1 MRALLFSVMLPLV
14 VACSTTAPV
23 KAQSGG
29 TLKPASGPAQS
40 VTDAQLSIVA
50 APTDSPRPALSTETK
65 ADFRVPAIATY
76 GTKAGA
82 TECKDPAAQPGD
94 CAEQISNFRNKY
106 WRLVL
111 KEVPGGVGT
120 ETSGQPSI
128 ADLLF
133 TVVRREDSVLAQS
146 LYVRRGAEAMELP
159 ISSSRLVN
167 GKFRGE
173 GVAMRP
179 DALTPWVLGA
189 KEGVEEVRV
198 AALSTVVTKET
209 SNFVKLF
216 SGAVTALA
224 IINPATA
231 GALAIPGVRQAFGAV
246 DQMETKLN
254 EARSGSTNFTVQ
266 TVQIYPRYLKDL
278 NVYVRHQDGRIGPER
293 LYQVRA
299 VSRDSL
305 FVSNLDDKATPSVI
319 HAYTLADTSKSG
331 QTPTRLITELKSRVP
346 VADNAVVTGAS
357 CKAFLVEAGAMG
369 LNELDQALA
378 AASWLDSMS
387 WNMLRERRDG
397 TGVCYDLISPMLNA
411 ANKDLLVPDSKLVPE
426 GPDRQLQDTALGEIT
441 VIFTGEN
448 IAMSKR
454 RFLPTVR
461 VESAEKNEILNDY
474 FQADL
479 ETEGA
484 VFTSGQ
490 LADLF
495 QAQPGSPLKF
505 NRRTPCYRVA
515 SKDTSSL
522 TIETRCMTVAEK
534 NGVAQPYKVTL
545 ALDRSLVNEPD
556 RAAVRVIRFSKLP

>member
-1 MRALLFSVMLPLV
+1 MRALLLSFMLPLG
-14 VACSTTAPV
+14 VACSSITSYNGPNGDAPKSVPAHANTTVNVSSAAQAPASSPSAALVEAPV
-23 KAQSGG
+23 S
-29 TLKPASGPAQS
+29 L
-40 VTDAQLSIVA
+40 
-50 APTDSPRPALSTETK
+50 
-65 ADFRVPAIATY
+65 RVPAIATY
-76 GTKAGA
+76 GTKDGA
-82 TECKDPAAQPGD
+82 PECKDPSVQYGD
-94 CAEQISNFRNKY
+94 CAEQISNFRNRY

-120 ETSGQPSI
+120 EMAGQPSVV
-128 ADLLF
+128 DLLL
-133 TVVRREDSVLAQS
+133 TAVRQEDSVLAQS
-146 LYVRRGAEAMELP
+146 LYVQRGTEAMELP

-173 GVAMRP
+173 GVGLRP
-179 DALTPWVLGA
+179 DALTPWALGA
-189 KEGVEEVRV
+189 KESVEEVRV

-209 SNFVKLF
+209 SNFVQLF

-231 GALAIPGVRQAFGAV
+231 GALAIPGVRQSISAF
-246 DQMETKLN
+246 DQVEQRLN
-254 EARSGSTNFTVQ
+254 EARSGSANFTVQ
-266 TVQIYPRYLKDL
+266 TVQIYPRYLKEL
-278 NVYVRHQDGRIGPER
+278 NVYVRHTDGKIGPQR

-299 VSRDSL
+299 ASRESL
-305 FVSNLDDKATPSVI
+305 FVNDLNDKVTLSVI
-319 HAYTLADTSKSG
+319 HGYNLASLG
-331 QTPTRLITELKSRVP
+331 AQTPIRLITELKKRVP
-346 VADNAVVTGAS
+346 VADNETVTGAH
-357 CKAFLVEAGAMG
+357 CKAFLVEAGAIG
-369 LNELDQALA
+369 LNDLDQALA
-378 AASWLDSMS
+378 GAAWLDSLN

-397 TGVCYDLISPMLNA
+397 TGVCYGLISPMLNA
-411 ANKDLLVPDSKLVPE
+411 ANKELLIPDGKLVPE

-448 IAMSKR
+448 TAMSKR

-495 QAQPGSPLKF
+495 QTQAGSPLQF

-515 SKDTSSL
+515 SKDTSSM
-522 TIETRCMTVAEK
+522 TIETRCMAVADK

-556 RAAVRVIRFSKLP
+556 RAAVRVIRFSRLP

>member
-1 MRALLFSVMLPLV
+1 
-14 VACSTTAPV
+14 
-23 KAQSGG
+23 
-29 TLKPASGPAQS
+29 
-40 VTDAQLSIVA
+40 
-50 APTDSPRPALSTETK
+50 
-65 ADFRVPAIATY
+65 
-76 GTKAGA
+76 
-82 TECKDPAAQPGD
+82 
-94 CAEQISNFRNKY
+94 
-106 WRLVL
+106 
-111 KEVPGGVGT
+111 
-120 ETSGQPSI
+120 
-128 ADLLF
+128 
-133 TVVRREDSVLAQS
+133 
-146 LYVRRGAEAMELP
+146 
-159 ISSSRLVN
+159 
-167 GKFRGE
+167 
-173 GVAMRP
+173 
-179 DALTPWVLGA
+179 
-189 KEGVEEVRV
+189 V

-209 SNFVKLF
+209 SNFVQLF

-224 IINPATA
+224 TINPATA
-231 GALAIPGVRQAFGAV
+231 GALAIPGVRQAIDTV
-246 DQMETKLN
+246 DQMEKKLN

-266 TVQIYPRYLKDL
+266 TVQIYPRYLKEL
-278 NVYVRHQDGRIGPER
+278 NVYVRHPDGKIGPER

-299 VSRDSL
+299 IYRDSL
-305 FVSNLDDKATPSVI
+305 FLSNLNDKAASSVI
-319 HAYTLADTSKSG
+319 YGYTLTDTSKSG
-331 QTPTRLITELKSRVP
+331 QPPTRLITELKRRVS
-346 VADNAVVTGAS
+346 VADNQVVTGAD
-357 CKAFLVEAGAMG
+357 CKAFLAEAGAMG
-369 LNELDQALA
+369 LNDLDQALA
-378 AASWLDSMS
+378 GATWLDSMG

-397 TGVCYDLISPMLNA
+397 TGICYDLISSMLNA
-411 ANKDLLVPDSKLVPE
+411 ANKELLIPDSKLVSE

-515 SKDTSSL
+515 SKDTSSM
-522 TIETRCMTVAEK
+522 TIETRCMTVTDK

-556 RAAVRVIRFSKLP
+556 RAAVRVIRFSKIP